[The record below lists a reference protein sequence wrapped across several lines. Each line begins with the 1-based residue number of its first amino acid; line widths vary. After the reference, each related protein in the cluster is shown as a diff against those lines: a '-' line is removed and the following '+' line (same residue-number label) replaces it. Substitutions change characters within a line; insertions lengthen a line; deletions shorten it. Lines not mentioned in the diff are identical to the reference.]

1 MHNRAALSLAMVILV
16 VGLGALPIASVA
28 WAQSAPREK
37 PKLKDF
43 GSSLERLKWDARQN
57 AAVETKRRKKE
68 KERGADE
75 EEVVRVETSLVVCDV
90 LVLDKQGRA
99 VKGLTPDD
107 FVLKEDGRP
116 QQVGTFALGDNAQ
129 VGRTI
134 VLIIDYS
141 GSQFPFIR
149 TSVAAA
155 KTLVDKLG
163 PRDTMAIVTDDIE
176 LLADFTRDKERLKK
190 KLDSLEKS
198 ATAEESLNPFSQ
210 RRRFGRSAQYSALMA
225 TLKEAFDTE
234 DQRPIIIFQTD
245 GDELSLLRNPV
256 ITPSLP
262 PNLPPDMLKEAQ
274 KNLERA
280 IKFQHDNMR
289 EFSLDD
295 IYTAAEKSRAT
306 IYTIIPGFRLIG
318 LTPDEQVKQLNAQ
331 AEISMTAWGVK
342 PEMRA
347 RLAALEKKVPPEVWQ
362 HRAERALKVQLALAG
377 VAQMTGGWTDFL
389 EDPSQ
394 ADAVYSRIFS
404 DINLRYVIGY
414 YPTNKEH
421 DGKQRRVSIEV
432 LGHPEYTIWGRK
444 SYYAQGPDE

>member
-1 MHNRAALSLAMVILV
+1 MHNRASLPLALVILA
-16 VGLGALPIASVA
+16 VGLGAASTGPLA
-28 WAQSAPREK
+28 RGQSVTREK

-57 AAVETKRRKKE
+57 VAVETRRRKKE
-68 KERGADE
+68 KEKSSDE
-75 EEVVRVETSLVVCDV
+75 EDVVRVETSLVVCDF
-90 LVLDKQGRA
+90 LVLDKQGKA
-99 VKGLTPDD
+99 VQGLTRDD
-107 FVLKEDGRP
+107 FVLTEDGRA
-116 QQVGTFALGDNAQ
+116 QQVGTFSLGDSAE
-129 VGRTI
+129 VPRTI
-134 VLIIDYS
+134 VLVIDYS
-141 GSQFPFIR
+141 SSQFPFIK

-163 PRDTMAIVTDDIE
+163 PRDMMAIVTDDVE

-210 RRRFGRSAQYSALMA
+210 RRRFGRSAQFSALMA
-225 TLKEAFDTE
+225 TLKEAFNDE
-234 DQRPIIIFQTD
+234 DQRPVIIFQTD

-256 ITPSLP
+256 ISPSIP
-262 PNLPPDMLKEAQ
+262 PNLPPDRLKEAEL
-274 KNLERA
+274 NLQRA
-280 IKFQHDNMR
+280 LKHQQDNMR

-306 IYTIIPGFRLIG
+306 IYTIIPGLRLIG
-318 LTPDEQVKQLNAQ
+318 LTPDEQIKQLNAQ
-331 AEISMTAWGVK
+331 REISMAAWGIK
-342 PEMRA
+342 PEIRERVAA
-347 RLAALEKKVPPEVWQ
+347 REKKVPVETLKYA
-362 HRAERALKVQLALAG
+362 AERALIAQMALAG
-377 VAQMTGGWTDFL
+377 VARTTGGWADFL

-404 DINLRYVIGY
+404 DINLRYVVGY

-432 LGHPEYTIWGRK
+432 RGHPEYTVWGRS
-444 SYYAQGPDE
+444 SYYAPDPDE

>member
-1 MHNRAALSLAMVILV
+1 MHNRASISLALVILA
-16 VGLGALPIASVA
+16 VGLGAFSTASVA

-37 PKLKDF
+37 PRLKDF

-57 AAVETKRRKKE
+57 AAVETRRRKKE
-68 KERGADE
+68 KERASDE

-90 LVLDKQGRA
+90 LVLDRQGRA

-116 QQVGTFALGDNAQ
+116 QQVGTFSLGDNAE

-245 GDELSLLRNPV
+245 GDELSFLRNPIV
-256 ITPSLP
+256 SPSLP

-274 KNLERA
+274 KNLQRA
-280 IKFQHDNMR
+280 IKLQQDNMR

-318 LTPDEQVKQLNAQ
+318 LTLEEQIKQLTAQ
-331 AEISMTAWGVK
+331 SEMSMTAWGVK

-347 RLAALEKKVPPEVWQ
+347 RLAARDKKVPPEVMQ
-362 HRAERALKVQLALAG
+362 HRVGWALKLQLALTG

-421 DGKQRRVSIEV
+421 DGKRRVVSIEV
-432 LGHPEYTIWGRK
+432 RGHPEYTIWGRK

>member
-1 MHNRAALSLAMVILV
+1 MHNRASLSLALVILA
-16 VGLGALPIASVA
+16 VGLVALSTASVA

-37 PKLKDF
+37 PRLKDF

-68 KERGADE
+68 KERGSDE

-90 LVLDKQGRA
+90 LVLDRQGRA

-116 QQVGTFALGDNAQ
+116 QQVGAFSLGDNAE

-134 VLIIDYS
+134 VLIRDYS

-176 LLADFTRDKERLKK
+176 LLADFTRDKEKLKK

-225 TLKEAFDTE
+225 TLKEAFNDE
-234 DQRPIIIFQTD
+234 DNRPIIIFQTD

-256 ITPSLP
+256 ITPSIP

-274 KNLERA
+274 KNLQRA
-280 IKFQHDNMR
+280 IKLQHDNMR

-347 RLAALEKKVPPEVWQ
+347 RLAAREKKVPPEVWQ
-362 HRAERALKVQLALAG
+362 HRAERSLKVQLALAG

-389 EDPSQ
+389 EDPTQ

-432 LGHPEYTIWGRK
+432 RGHPEYTIWGRK

>member
-1 MHNRAALSLAMVILV
+1 MHNRASLPLALVILAI
-16 VGLGALPIASVA
+16 LGALSTASSA

-37 PKLKDF
+37 PRLKDF

-57 AAVETKRRKKE
+57 AAVETRRKKKE
-68 KERGADE
+68 KERSSDDE
-75 EEVVRVETSLVVCDV
+75 EIVRVETSLVVCDV
-90 LVLDKQGRA
+90 LVLDKQGRI

-107 FVLKEDGRP
+107 FVLTEDGRP
-116 QQVGTFALGDNAQ
+116 QQVGTFSLGDNSE

-163 PRDTMAIVTDDIE
+163 PRDTMAIVTDDVE

-198 ATAEESLNPFSQ
+198 ATAGESLNPFS
-210 RRRFGRSAQYSALMA
+210 RGRRFGRSAQYSALMA
-225 TLKEAFDTE
+225 TLKEAFDDE

-245 GDELSLLRNPV
+245 GDELSFLRNP
-256 ITPSLP
+256 IISPSIP
-262 PNLPPDMLKEAQ
+262 PNLPPEMQKEAQ
-274 KNLERA
+274 KSLQRA
-280 IKFQHDNMR
+280 IKLQHDNMR

-295 IYTAAEKSRAT
+295 IYAAAEKSRAT

-331 AEISMTAWGVK
+331 AQISMSAWGVK
-342 PEMRA
+342 PEMIE
-347 RLAALEKKVPPEVWQ
+347 RLTEREKQLPPEVWQ
-362 HRAERALKVQLALAG
+362 HRAERSLRVQLALAG
-377 VAQMTGGWTDFL
+377 VAKATGGWTDFL
-389 EDPSQ
+389 EDPTQ

-421 DGKQRRVSIEV
+421 DGKRRRVSIEV
-432 LGHPEYTIWGRK
+432 RGRPEYTVWGRK
-444 SYYAQGPDE
+444 SYYAPGPEE